1 MTEEFSISEL
11 AQEFGITTRTIRYYE
26 DQGLLGPQR
35 RGAVRVFS
43 ARDRARLRLALR
55 SKRLGLSL
63 AEIKE
68 LFQLYDLSRNERRQL
83 EAFLGNLERRRV
95 MLEQQ
100 RQDVDI
106 MLNEIT
112 FFADQCRRLLR
123 EKA

>member
-1 MTEEFSISEL
+1 MAEEFSISEL

>member
-112 FFADQCRRLLR
+112 FFADQCRRLLK